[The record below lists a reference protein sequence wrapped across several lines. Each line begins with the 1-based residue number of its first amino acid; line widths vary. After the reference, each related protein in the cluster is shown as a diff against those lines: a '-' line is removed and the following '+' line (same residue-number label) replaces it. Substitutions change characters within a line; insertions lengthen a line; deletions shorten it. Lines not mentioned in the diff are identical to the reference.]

1 MNLVS
6 FSLCLLE
13 FLGYFIAVAIAVA
26 VCIFIVF
33 VLLLVLAMT
42 FEKCVG
48 LFKDQW

>member
-42 FEKCVG
+42 FEKCVEF
-48 LFKDQW
+48 FKD